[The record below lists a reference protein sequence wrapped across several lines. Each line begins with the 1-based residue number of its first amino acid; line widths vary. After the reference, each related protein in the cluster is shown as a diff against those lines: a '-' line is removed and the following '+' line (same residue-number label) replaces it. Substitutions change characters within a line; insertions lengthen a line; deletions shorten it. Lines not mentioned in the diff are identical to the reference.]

1 MKIKKGF
8 VMREVMG
15 QTVVVALGEASKS
28 FHGMIK
34 MNKFA
39 AEIWKGIE
47 AGLTVDQIA
56 DSFVEKYADVTKE
69 QALKDIDAI
78 VSKMVN
84 AGIME

>member
-1 MKIKKGF
+1 MKIKSGF

-15 QTVVVALGEASKS
+15 QTVVVAIGDTSKS

-39 AEIWKGIE
+39 TEIWKGIE
-47 AGLTVDQIA
+47 AGLTKEEIA
-56 DSFVEKYADVTKE
+56 NAFVEKYSDVTYEK
-69 QALKDIDAI
+69 ALEDTEAI
-78 VSKMVN
+78 IQKMLN

>member
-15 QTVVVALGEASKS
+15 QTVVVATGEASKK

-34 MNKFA
+34 MNKVA
-39 AEIWKGIE
+39 TEIWKGIE
-47 AGLTVDQIA
+47 AGLTEDEIA
-56 DSFVEKYADVTKE
+56 EAFVEKYTDVTKD
-69 QALKDIDAI
+69 QALEDIKAI
-78 VSKMVN
+78 VAKMMN